1 MQTPIYLDNHASTPV
16 DPRVLDAMM
25 PFLTKEFGN
34 AAAVSHVYGWRAEA
48 AVEKSRG
55 QIAQLIGAR
64 PQEIIF
70 TSGAT
75 ESNNTVLKGVLPHQG
90 KTQIV
95 TSAIEHSSVLDTCRA
110 LQKKGTSVS
119 FVSPDEDGVVQLRD
133 LQKAISDEVGLVSI
147 MAANNEIG
155 TINDIEAIAV
165 FAHEHGILFHS
176 DLTQAIGR
184 ITIDVQRQK
193 IAMASLSAHK
203 IYGPKGVGALYVRR
217 DLHEQI
223 EPLMHGGKQEQGLRS
238 GTLNV
243 PAIVGFGA
251 ACALMQEEME
261 VENTRL
267 LKLRDRLL
275 VQLKNSLDNIKV
287 NGSMQKRVPGN
298 LNISF
303 QFLDGEE
310 LFLAIQPMVAIS
322 RGSACSAKDEAVS
335 HVLRCLG
342 VSNCLAQATIRFGI
356 GRFNTESEIDKV
368 ASIVIKET
376 KKLLATSRQYA

>member
-1 MQTPIYLDNHASTPV
+1 MQTPIYLDNHASTPI
-16 DPRVLDAMM
+16 DPRVLDTMM
-25 PFLTKEFGN
+25 PFLTREFGN

-48 AVEKSRG
+48 AVEKARG
-55 QIAQLIGAR
+55 QIAKLIGAH

-75 ESNNTVLKGVLPHQG
+75 ESNNTVLKGVLPYLG
-90 KTQIV
+90 KNQIV
-95 TSAIEHSSVLDTCRA
+95 TSAIEHSSVLDTCKA
-110 LQKKGTSVS
+110 LQKKGISVC
-119 FVSPDEDGVVQLRD
+119 FVSPGEDGVVTIHSLEKM
-133 LQKAISDEVGLVSI
+133 LSDQTGLISI

-155 TINDIEAIAV
+155 TINDIEAIAAL
-165 FAHEHGILFHS
+165 AHEREIIFHS

-184 ITIDVQRQK
+184 IPVYVHRQK

-217 DLHEQI
+217 DLQEQI
-223 EPLMHGGKQEQGLRS
+223 EPLMHGGKHEQGLRS

-261 VENTRL
+261 TENRRLTQLRGRL
-267 LKLRDRLL
+267 LS
-275 VQLKNSLDNIKV
+275 QLQNSLSNTKV
-287 NGSMQKRVPGN
+287 NGSLEKRLPGN

-310 LFLAIQPMVAIS
+310 LFLAIQPTVAIS
-322 RGSACSAKDEAVS
+322 RGSACSAKADGMS

-342 VSNCLAQATIRFGI
+342 VSNCLAQATIRFGV
-356 GRFNTESEIDKV
+356 GRFNTEQEIDCV
-368 ASIVIKET
+368 ANVVIREV
-376 KKLLATSRQYA
+376 KKLLG